1 MKKGLLVLFVAIIA
15 VVSSC
20 SKDAK
25 LNRRLE
31 GEWKTTSIG
40 GETIAEYYGDDVSFT
55 WKFEKEDKLTGSGS
69 YTISGLGYQE
79 SEPFTYTIKD
89 EAITL
94 TIDGDNAIFSV
105 TTYDNDKIEMVDED
119 GDLWV
124 LDPK

>member
-1 MKKGLLVLFVAIIA
+1 MKKGLLVLFIAIIA

-25 LNRRLE
+25 LNRRLD

-40 GETIAEYYGDDVSFT
+40 GETIAEYWGEDGSIT

-69 YTISGLGYQE
+69 ITYSFFGVVE

-94 TIDGDNAIFSV
+94 TIDGDNEIFSV
-105 TTYDNDKIEMVDED
+105 TTYDTDKIEMKDAY
-119 GDLWV
+119 GDVWV